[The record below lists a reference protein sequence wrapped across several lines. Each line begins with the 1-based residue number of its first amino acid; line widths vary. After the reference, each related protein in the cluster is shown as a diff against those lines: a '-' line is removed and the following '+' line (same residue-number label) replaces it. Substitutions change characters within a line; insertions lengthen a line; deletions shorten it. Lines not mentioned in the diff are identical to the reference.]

1 MKKLTNTKYEGLIN
15 ANYHL
20 LDLKEPSTYIRITA
34 AKRTARALS
43 GAKLPDVQLI
53 LRTFATA
60 GTDKSKGV
68 LSLELMMDWTKSF
81 VIMLILTMIQKYKSQ
96 IEQNV
101 VQLNKIFIFF

>member
-20 LDLKEPSTYIRITA
+20 LDLQEPSTYISITA

-53 LRTFATA
+53 LHTFATA
-60 GTDKSKGV
+60 ERV
-68 LSLELMMDWTKSF
+68 LTLELMMDWTKSF
-81 VIMLILTMIQKYKSQ
+81 VIMLILTMIQK
-96 IEQNV
+96 
-101 VQLNKIFIFF
+101 